1 MVPAGPTSQIGDPR
15 AKSQVTSESQA
26 LPTTRVLTALLLSDG
41 KPGHYHQA
49 EGVIAAI
56 SRLRPVDTVR
66 LQVRR
71 RWVVPTR
78 TLHQLIN
85 AGVRPEIVLW
95 LGYGLR
101 PKALPS
107 ADLVVSA
114 GGETLA
120 ANAATARLLGAGNV
134 FCGRLRRLAPEHVRV
149 VIVAL
154 ARFADLPNHLVS
166 MPPSPLD
173 ASSKRRADAAVR
185 FGSGNPP
192 RVIGALI
199 GGNSGT
205 LRYTDGDWMRLT
217 AFMRDLHRRHGVHW
231 FATTSRRS
239 GRFIG
244 DALSAMAGEADSPL
258 IRFIDYRTAGPG
270 ALAEIFAAADA
281 VVCTEDSTTMIS
293 EAVGA
298 QLPVVTVSPDTSR
311 LEKRELEYRAFLAHQ
326 GWYRSLPLATLSSEA
341 YLRALGE
348 VTPRTTSQLDELAD
362 ALRQRI
368 PELFPD
374 A

>member
-1 MVPAGPTSQIGDPR
+1 
-15 AKSQVTSESQA
+15 
-26 LPTTRVLTALLLSDG
+26 
-41 KPGHYHQA
+41 
-49 EGVIAAI
+49 
-56 SRLRPVDTVR
+56 
-66 LQVRR
+66 
-71 RWVVPTR
+71 
-78 TLHQLIN
+78 
-85 AGVRPEIVLW
+85 
-95 LGYGLR
+95 
-101 PKALPS
+101 
-107 ADLVVSA
+107 
-114 GGETLA
+114 
-120 ANAATARLLGAGNV
+120 
-134 FCGRLRRLAPEHVRV
+134 
-149 VIVAL
+149 
-154 ARFADLPNHLVS
+154 
-166 MPPSPLD
+166 
-173 ASSKRRADAAVR
+173 
-185 FGSGNPP
+185 
-192 RVIGALI
+192 
-199 GGNSGT
+199 
-205 LRYTDGDWMRLT
+205 MRLT